1 MTNAIADARATLG
14 GLEAKLTDAKAAADK
29 ITEDAKAVSF
39 DAFTSGG
46 AARKRLD
53 QLDAERRVSACEI
66 SSLESAIDEAKRR
79 LAHAEALAA
88 DEAEKEKARTALA
101 LLDDFAKRGEQLDAA
116 LNKFVSEYDAL
127 THDFRRLEALGYAPT
142 SFALVKNNMM
152 AATAS
157 RLQFTDLRQG
167 FLPPHARR
175 NFVATIE
182 GWASNA
188 RARASARLKRNAPA
202 KIAA

>member
-1 MTNAIADARATLG
+1 MTNAVD
-14 GLEAKLTDAKAAADK
+14 DAKATLAALQDKLTAAKAASAK

-46 AARKRLD
+46 EARKKLD
-53 QLDAERRVSACEI
+53 KLEAERLSNAVTI

-88 DEAEKEKARTALA
+88 DEAEKEKARTVLG
-101 LLDDFAKRGEQLDAA
+101 LLDDFAKRGAQLDAA
-116 LNKFVSEYDAL
+116 LHKFVSEYDEL
-127 THDFRRLEALGYAPT
+127 SRDFHRLEALGYGPT
-142 SFALVKNNMM
+142 SFALVQINM
-152 AATAS
+152 AAAVTT

-167 FLPPHARR
+167 FLAPHARR
-175 NFVATIE
+175 NFITVIE
-182 GWASNA
+182 GWAANV